1 MTCMKRKKT
10 KMNYETTEAL
20 FYHMDNLETNS
31 KMYSNE
37 IYNTNPD
44 WEAINRYDDNIKTAR
59 KGIFKILQDQ
69 QNV

>member
-1 MTCMKRKKT
+1 
-10 KMNYETTEAL
+10 MNYETTEAL

>member
-1 MTCMKRKKT
+1 
-10 KMNYETTEAL
+10 MNYETTEAL

-37 IYNTNPD
+37 IYNANPD

>member
-1 MTCMKRKKT
+1 
-10 KMNYETTEAL
+10 MNYETTEAL
-20 FYHMDNLETNS
+20 FNQMDNLETNS

-69 QNV
+69 QDV

>member
-1 MTCMKRKKT
+1 MKRKKT

-20 FYHMDNLETNS
+20 FNQMDNLETNS

-44 WEAINRYDDNIKTAR
+44 WEAINRYDDNIKDAR
-59 KGIFKILQDQ
+59 KSIFKILQDQ
-69 QNV
+69 QDV

>member
-1 MTCMKRKKT
+1 MKRKKT

-20 FYHMDNLETNS
+20 FNHMDNLETNS

-44 WEAINRYDDNIKTAR
+44 WEAINRYDDNIKEAR

-69 QNV
+69 QDV

>member
-1 MTCMKRKKT
+1 
-10 KMNYETTEAL
+10 MNYETTEAL

-69 QNV
+69 QDV

>member
-1 MTCMKRKKT
+1 
-10 KMNYETTEAL
+10 MNYETTEAL

-37 IYNTNPD
+37 IYNANPD

-69 QNV
+69 QDV